1 MTTIAPEDIDEF
13 AVLSGE
19 WSHAQRPRRNES
31 WKSASRLG
39 FIGLEMSSEGRVR
52 QHDGTWGVR
61 YLCADRKGNVWAAT
75 EGYYGRQSV
84 KVHVPELFA
93 ALWAKVLA

>member
-1 MTTIAPEDIDEF
+1 MTTIAPEDIE
-13 AVLSGE
+13 AIYSISGE
-19 WSHAQRPRRNES
+19 WSHIDRPRKSES

-61 YLCADRKGNVWAAT
+61 YLRADRKGNVWAAT

-93 ALWAKVLA
+93 ALWAEVPA